1 MMIYLAMIDSPEGKS
16 KFTKLYED
24 YRGLM
29 YHVAE
34 KVLHNHHDAE
44 DAVHQAFVTIAE
56 RIDIVDVSVESR
68 LRSYVVTITE
78 NRAIDLYRSRQK
90 WSCDELDE
98 NAVGIPV
105 EYEGPNEAAQCMAKL
120 PARHRE
126 VLILKYVHGYSF
138 RETARLMNTTEV
150 NAKKLALRA
159 KGKLEAMCRE
169 EGIL

>member
-16 KFTKLYED
+16 KFTRIYED

-29 YHVAE
+29 YYVAE

-56 RIDIVDVSVESR
+56 RIDIVDVTVESR
-68 LRSYVVTITE
+68 LRSYLVTIAE
-78 NRAIDLYRSRQK
+78 NKSIDLLRCKQR
-90 WSCDELDE
+90 WTGEELEE
-98 NAVGIPV
+98 NAVGIPI
-105 EYEGPNEAAQCMAKL
+105 EYEGPNEAARCLASL
-120 PARHRE
+120 PARYRE

-138 RETARLMNTTEV
+138 RETARLMNITEV

-159 KGKLEAMCRE
+159 KGKLEAMCKE

>member
-24 YRGLM
+24 YCGLM

-56 RIDIVDVSVESR
+56 RIDIVDVPVESR

-78 NRAIDLYRSRQK
+78 PGHRSVPEQTEM
-90 WSCDELDE
+90 EL
-98 NAVGIPV
+98 
-105 EYEGPNEAAQCMAKL
+105 
-120 PARHRE
+120 
-126 VLILKYVHGYSF
+126 
-138 RETARLMNTTEV
+138 
-150 NAKKLALRA
+150 
-159 KGKLEAMCRE
+159 
-169 EGIL
+169 

>member
-34 KVLHNHHDAE
+34 NVLHNHHDAE

-56 RIDIVDVSVESR
+56 HIEIVDMTVESR
-68 LRSYVVTITE
+68 VRSYVVTIAE
-78 NRAIDLYRSRQK
+78 SKAIDLFRKNQK
-90 WSCDELDE
+90 WSCEELDE
-98 NAVGIPV
+98 SAVGLPIK
-105 EYEGPNEAAQCMAKL
+105 YEGTNDAARCLASL
-120 PARHRE
+120 PARYRE

-159 KGKLEAMCRE
+159 KGKLETMCRE
-169 EGIL
+169 EGVL